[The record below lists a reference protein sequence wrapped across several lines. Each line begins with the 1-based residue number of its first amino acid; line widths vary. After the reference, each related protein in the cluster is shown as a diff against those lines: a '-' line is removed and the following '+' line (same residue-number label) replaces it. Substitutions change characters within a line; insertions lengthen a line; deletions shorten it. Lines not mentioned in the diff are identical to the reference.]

1 MTVDSEDD
9 IRWENDCWNM
19 LEPSKI
25 NSKFMRLDYPTWN
38 IFNIL
43 WEKTIQYESFL
54 SGTLNSQ
61 EIGQIFSV
69 IKD

>member
-43 WEKTIQYESFL
+43 WEKNPIW
-54 SGTLNSQ
+54 
-61 EIGQIFSV
+61 IFS
-69 IKD
+69 